1 MRLLNFTYLTVAI
14 LLFCTSCSDK
24 QYQTLFLEQKSLSDT
39 AARQADYKKIEY
51 RIKSQDILQVRNL
64 QDIKYIA
71 NEAVAVSNGISNSP
85 SQGQE
90 FQVQDDGTVALPEL
104 GHIQVVGL
112 TRGEA
117 QKLIEDQ
124 YRKTLLKDPII
135 DLKIINLKVT
145 VLGEIKSQGNYVLTK
160 DRTTLIEVIGQ
171 AGGLTDKGNEK
182 DIKIIRGTEQN
193 PKVIDVDLSS
203 LGAVNDPKTILQS
216 GDIIYVSQNKRGA
229 RADNLQ
235 NFSTVFQPVLL
246 LFNTALIIFTLIHK

>member
-1 MRLLNFTYLTVAI
+1 M
-14 LLFCTSCSDK
+14 
-24 QYQTLFLEQKSLSDT
+24 EQKSLSDT

>member
-14 LLFCTSCSDK
+14 FLFCTSCSDK

-39 AARQADYKKIEY
+39 TARQTDYKKIEY

-71 NEAVAVSNGISNSP
+71 NEAVTGSNGISNSP

-90 FQVQDDGTVALPEL
+90 FQVQDDGTVALPVL

-112 TRGEA
+112 TRAEA

-145 VLGEIKSQGNYVLTK
+145 VLGEIKNQGNYVLTK

-171 AGGLTDKGNEK
+171 AGGLSDKANEK

-193 PKVIDVDLSS
+193 PKVIDVDLGS
-203 LGAVNDPKTILQS
+203 LGAINDPKTILQS
-216 GDIIYVSQNKRGA
+216 GDIVYVSQNKRGA